1 MVKAMNINH
10 ILKKLLKN
18 NLKKYI
24 LLCFS
29 LIVTISF
36 VTSIGLVYLGPTVS
50 NVLLSSGSSSNIAK
64 YCYIALFIFS
74 VIFILYVFNLFL
86 KLKSKEIGIFLSLG
100 ISKNNLSKILRK
112 EISVICGISSVIG
125 IIISYPLS
133 KLVWGIMT
141 LLIKTTETILT
152 VSVYGYF
159 IGMGFSILIF
169 ILLLYRVNSFI
180 KKVTILNILKS
191 SETVEDVQSL
201 KPYTIFIGIILIPL
215 GIVLMDLFLRLN
227 GIFPLIGVLSF
238 LLTPLGIYII
248 SLRIPF
254 VGERKKKRNP
264 KKYYKNILF
273 YNLIKLKGKQ
283 YVNTIFI
290 TSLILGIST
299 FAFTFILSQ
308 IISVNET
315 AKNMNAD
322 YTFTYKEN
330 LTNISNEDVENLSKK
345 YNIKIENLKE
355 FESLILI
362 KDDSVFNP
370 KTSETEYE
378 KIAADVNVISLSTYE
393 KISNEKLNL
402 SKDDFSV
409 VYHDLHHIPLVNEII
424 LTNPSTKTSYPL
436 KFQSKIELNI
446 LDGLSSVLYIINDDL
461 YGEIKS
467 SINNNQILKTAIFNS
482 PNWKNEYDFAKELK
496 NLIIENTDSSANDHK
511 FCNHT
516 ANDLKGI
523 PCTHEDMHVELTT
536 DNYEV
541 SRWWKY
547 APSFKVLL
555 KNDSIF
561 TYSIYIF
568 LFIFISVLGFLSSS
582 IILYIKSISN
592 LWTDKQMYLK
602 ATYLGMKRKSLIKI
616 IKRQQRLLFIIPT
629 LIGTLTSLILLLIMT
644 LSQGF
649 DFMISIFSYTIPLL
663 ILIYLVVLISYKLST
678 KHLITKALDFSKI

>member
-1 MVKAMNINH
+1 MTIND

-18 NLKKYI
+18 NFKKYI

-36 VTSIGLVYLGPTVS
+36 ITSIGLVYLGSTVS

-64 YCYIALFIFS
+64 YCYMSLFIFS
-74 VIFILYVFNLFL
+74 IIFILYVFNLFL

-100 ISKNNLSKILRK
+100 ISKNSLSKILRK
-112 EISVICGISSVIG
+112 EVSVICGISSVIG

-141 LLIKTTETILT
+141 LLIKTNETILI

-159 IGMGFSILIF
+159 IGIGFSILIF
-169 ILLLYRVNSFI
+169 IVLLYRINFFI
-180 KKVTILNILKS
+180 KRVTILNILKS

-215 GIVLMDLFLRLN
+215 GIVLMDLLIRLN
-227 GIFPLIGVLSF
+227 GIFPIIGLLSF

-254 VGERKKKRNP
+254 IGERKKKRNP

-273 YNLIKLKGKQ
+273 YNLIKLKGRQ

-290 TSLILGIST
+290 TSVVLGIST

-315 AKNMNAD
+315 TKNMNAD

-330 LTNISNEDVENLSKK
+330 SANISNEDIENLSKK

-355 FESLILI
+355 FESLTLI
-362 KDDSVFNP
+362 KDNSFFNP
-370 KTSETEYE
+370 ETNETEYE
-378 KIAADVNVISLSTYE
+378 KIAADVDVISLSAYE
-393 KISNEKLNL
+393 KISNGELNL
-402 SKDDFSV
+402 PKDGFSV
-409 VYHDLHHIPLVNEII
+409 VYHNLHHIPVVNEII

-436 KFQSKIELNI
+436 KFESKIELNI
-446 LDGLSSVLYIINDDL
+446 LDGLSSMLYIINDNL
-461 YGEIKS
+461 YGEIKN
-467 SINNNQILKTAIFNS
+467 SINNNQVLNTIIFNS
-482 PNWKNEYDFAKELK
+482 PDWKNEYDFAKELK

-516 ANDLKGI
+516 ANDFKGI

-536 DNYEV
+536 DNYEI

-592 LWTDKQMYLK
+592 LWSDKEVYLK
-602 ATYLGMKRKSLIKI
+602 AAYLGMKRESLIKI
-616 IKRQQRLLFIIPT
+616 IKKQQRLLFIIPT
-629 LIGTLTSLILLLIMT
+629 LIGTLTSLIFLLIMT

-649 DFMISIFSYTIPLL
+649 DFMMSIFLYTIPLL

-678 KHLITKALDFSKI
+678 KHLINEALDFSKI